1 VELRHRIFR
10 LLEEREQHGGIGI
23 PTIGEIAEALGEPLR
38 SVAVVLKSSEAMG
51 MVVIHRY
58 LGTDEA
64 DFTVMLKPPAF
75 IYLEQQLNS
84 GDR

>member
-1 VELRHRIFR
+1 
-10 LLEEREQHGGIGI
+10 
-23 PTIGEIAEALGEPLR
+23 
-38 SVAVVLKSSEAMG
+38 